1 MGESGT
7 EKGSKRVGGD
17 GQGRAAVFRDVIAS
31 GCLD

>member
-7 EKGSKRVGGD
+7 EKGSERVGED
-17 GQGRAAVFRDVIAS
+17 WQGRTAVFRDVIAS